1 MFIVFLKLPI
11 KRINIIEYE
20 AKDMLHFDKINFGE
34 ISKAEKRL
42 VFRLLLDYKQCI
54 STSLT
59 DLGKTNAVEMHI
71 KVRTDEP
78 IVYQPYRMSFAE
90 KNILNNIIKDFL
102 VNRIIRIS
110 QSPYASPVV
119 LVKK

>member
-71 KVRTDEP
+71 RTDEQ
-78 IVYQPYRMSFAE
+78 IVYQPYRMSLAE